1 MGRGR
6 QFFLVSF
13 TPKTQITT
21 GYESALSMGVHPG
34 SFPYEVAVPG
44 KQRNRNFLQQRRRPN
59 GSKIKT
65 IYRLTVVANFVAI
78 TQSLLEN
85 VKWRW
90 ISLELNYSGPN
101 PSFGGKR
108 KIRGRVFTCSIKR
121 RIRELHVVVV
131 HWRQGNEQKSVMLFC
146 LLNLFFPFSWRSR
159 CLRRRRR

>member
-1 MGRGR
+1 
-6 QFFLVSF
+6 
-13 TPKTQITT
+13 
-21 GYESALSMGVHPG
+21 MGVHPG

-131 HWRQGNEQKSVMLFC
+131 HWRQGNEQKCDAVLLIKSFSSVFLAFT
-146 LLNLFFPFSWRSR
+146 LPSPSSTLKLPKVEPGTTERQIQLDF
-159 CLRRRRR
+159 